1 MGRKYLDKVEIKGLV
16 YLLWIFPLN
25 NPSKMTFLHNNN
37 QNFESVSG
45 ILVYLW
51 HLAMNPLKK
60 RPKNLTR
67 KKVNTKTLW
76 QGPQPSYSAIA
87 GGFIAIL
94 VQQSSFKYCL

>member
-16 YLLWIFPLN
+16 YLLSVFPLN

-37 QNFESVSG
+37 QNFESISG

-60 RPKNLTR
+60 KKRLKNLTR
-67 KKVNTKTLW
+67 KRWIQKFFGKVLN
-76 QGPQPSYSAIA
+76 PV
-87 GGFIAIL
+87 IL
-94 VQQSSFKYCL
+94 L

>member
-16 YLLWIFPLN
+16 YLLSVFPLN

-37 QNFESVSG
+37 QNFESISG

-60 RPKNLTR
+60 KKLLKNLTR
-67 KKVNTKTLW
+67 KRWIQKFFGKVLN
-76 QGPQPSYSAIA
+76 PV
-87 GGFIAIL
+87 IL
-94 VQQSSFKYCL
+94 L

>member
-16 YLLWIFPLN
+16 YLLSVFPLN

-37 QNFESVSG
+37 QNFESISG

-60 RPKNLTR
+60 KKKRLKNLTR
-67 KKVNTKTLW
+67 KRWIQKFFGKVFN
-76 QGPQPSYSAIA
+76 PV
-87 GGFIAIL
+87 IL
-94 VQQSSFKYCL
+94 L

>member
-16 YLLWIFPLN
+16 YLLSVFPLN

-37 QNFESVSG
+37 QNFESISG

-60 RPKNLTR
+60 KKLLKNLTR
-67 KKVNTKTLW
+67 KR
-76 QGPQPSYSAIA
+76 
-87 GGFIAIL
+87 
-94 VQQSSFKYCL
+94 